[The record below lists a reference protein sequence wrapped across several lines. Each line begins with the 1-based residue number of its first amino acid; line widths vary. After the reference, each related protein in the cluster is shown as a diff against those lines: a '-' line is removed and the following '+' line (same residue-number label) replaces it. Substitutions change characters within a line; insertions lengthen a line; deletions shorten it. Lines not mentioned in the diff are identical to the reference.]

1 MKYTIALIL
10 SLLLIQNLVSKD
22 KAYHFAAGYV
32 FAHATN
38 SVTVTWTDNKKVI
51 KYGPLIACIALGVG
65 KELVDKYDSDPKST
79 FEWLDIA
86 YTTGGGITLITID
99 IKKRRAKALH

>member
-10 SLLLIQNLVSKD
+10 SLLLMQNFASKD
-22 KAYHFAAGYV
+22 KAFHFAAGYV
-32 FAHATN
+32 VTHATH
-38 SVTVTWTDNKKVI
+38 SVAVEWTNNKKVI

-86 YTTGGGITLITID
+86 YTFGGGVTFISID
-99 IKKRRAKALH
+99 INKR

>member
-1 MKYTIALIL
+1 MKY
-10 SLLLIQNLVSKD
+10 LLAVIFFAITAQNFVSKD

-32 FAHATN
+32 FTHATN
-38 SVTVTWTDNKKVI
+38 SVAVTWTDNEKVI

-86 YTTGGGITLITID
+86 YTFGGGVTVISID
-99 IKKRRAKALH
+99 INKR